1 MNPEDPIGIIELG
14 NLNIKCLI
22 FKVKENNDTEIL
34 STCIASSEGIHNGS
48 VVNLARASRA
58 IRSCIGNAEKK
69 ANTTLKKI
77 NVVFEQPEFLCTKF
91 SKHKRI
97 DGSKI
102 HKDDVEFLLKEAK
115 KELIRN
121 DQKQSIIHIFN
132 YNYTVDGKSFN
143 EEPIG
148 VYADYLR
155 HQVSF
160 ITMPKNNLRNI
171 NQTFIDCDIEI
182 EKLISST
189 FALGVKL
196 LNSKELEFG
205 SILVD
210 VGYEKISLG
219 LFKNLALI
227 HSITLPVGIN
237 HITKDISKVC
247 SLSLEES
254 KIIRNN
260 IDFSFEKNSNLFDE
274 NDYLKQNYFTDSNFR
289 KISQKL
295 ISSIIKS
302 RLDEILEIIKKHI
315 TFSGFN
321 FALSS
326 NFLLTGG
333 GSNLLNLE
341 KYFDNFFG
349 TNIKKIKENNSNNN
363 ITMDLEKNFLACLG
377 ALKIVIDGWETE
389 AIPETDGK
397 NIEKIGFFDKIFGRR
412 LKR

>member
-14 NLNIKCLI
+14 SLNIKCLI
-22 FKVKENNDTEIL
+22 FKIKENGDTEIL
-34 STCIASSEGIHNGS
+34 STFKTSSEGIHNGS
-48 VVNLARASRA
+48 VVNLAKATKT

-69 ANTTLKKI
+69 ANTSLKKI
-77 NVVFEQPEFLCTKF
+77 NVVLEQPEFLCTKF

-102 HKDDVEFLLKEAK
+102 HKDDIEFLLKEAK

-132 YNYTVDGKSFN
+132 YNYIVDGKSFN

-160 ITMPKNNLRNI
+160 VTTPKNNLKNI
-171 NQTFIDCDIEI
+171 NQAFIDCDIEV
-182 EKLISST
+182 EKFISST

-196 LNSKELEFG
+196 INNKELEFG

-210 VGYEKISLG
+210 IGYEKISLG

-260 IDFSFEKNSNLFDE
+260 IDFSFKKNPDLFDE
-274 NDYLKQNYFTDSNFR
+274 NDHLKQNYFIDSNFR

-295 ISSIIKS
+295 IFNIIKS
-302 RLDEILEIIKKHI
+302 RLDEILEIIKKNI
-315 TFSGFN
+315 IFSGFN
-321 FALSS
+321 FASGS
-326 NFLLTGG
+326 NFLLTGS
-333 GSNLLNLE
+333 GSGLFNLE
-341 KYFDNFFG
+341 KNFEKFFE
-349 TNIKKIKENNSNNN
+349 TNIKKIEEDSSNKNLN
-363 ITMDLEKNFLACLG
+363 LEKNFLACLG
-377 ALKIVIDGWETE
+377 ALRIINDGWETE
-389 AIPETDGK
+389 AIPEPGGK
-397 NIEKIGFFDKIFGRR
+397 NIEKIGFFDKIFGSRI
-412 LKR
+412 KK